1 MINKIMDLL
10 IGTRAAAVAII
21 EKNGKVAL
29 TKRSL
34 ALPEGGKWCLP
45 GGSIKIKENSLE
57 AIKREVKEEIGL
69 NITNT
74 SFLFYHDEHLA
85 KKRFS
90 AVVLVFLA
98 KTVGKVKYNFE
109 VSDMKWFKKEEI
121 EELNI
126 AFTHKDIVRRYY
138 KEK

>member
-1 MINKIMDLL
+1 
-10 IGTRAAAVAII
+10 
-21 EKNGKVAL
+21 
-29 TKRSL
+29 
-34 ALPEGGKWCLP
+34 
-45 GGSIKIKENSLE
+45 
-57 AIKREVKEEIGL
+57 
-69 NITNT
+69 
-74 SFLFYHDEHLA
+74 LFYHDEHLA